1 MREATK
7 QRTFLIAAGG
17 TGGHVIPGIAIAG
30 KLRARGHRCVFVG
43 TRRGLEGRLAPE
55 AGFAIEFVDVGP
67 WNGVSPVRRLRTL
80 LEMAPGLLAAGS
92 ILKRTGAAAVLSL
105 GGYAAAAIVL
115 TALGKGI
122 PVVVLEPNVKPG
134 MVNRL
139 AGPFAAWTLTG
150 FEEAVRY
157 FPAARCEVS
166 GVPIRPEFFE
176 VETRRARSPFTV
188 LVTGG
193 SLGARRLNRAAIE
206 AAVIWRDCGRWPRM
220 RLVHQTG
227 EREYAEVCSSF
238 NKQGLAVEVAPFLP
252 DMSGA
257 FAEADVIV
265 CRAGAS
271 TVAELSAAGKA
282 SVLAPYPFAADQHQ
296 LVNAQAM
303 EAAGAARV
311 VMDRD
316 LDGKR
321 LVGEVAALMDDPD
334 ELTAMEEAARGR
346 ARWGAV
352 EKVADRLERAA
363 GVTS

>member
-17 TGGHVIPGIAIAG
+17 TGGHVIPGIAVAEE
-30 KLRARGHRCVFVG
+30 LRARGHRCIFVG

-55 AGFAIEFVDVGP
+55 AGFEIEFVQVGP

-105 GGYAAAAIVL
+105 GGYAAAAIVPA
-115 TALGKGI
+115 ALGGDI
-122 PVVVLEPNVKPG
+122 PVVVLEPNAKPG

-139 AGPFAAWTLTG
+139 AGPFAARVLTG

-166 GVPIRPEFFE
+166 GVPIRPAFFE
-176 VETRRARSPFTV
+176 VAPRRTRSPFTV

-193 SLGARRLNRAAIE
+193 SLGSRRLNRAAIE
-206 AAVIWRDCGRWPRM
+206 AAVIWRDRGSWPGM
-220 RLVHQTG
+220 RLIHQTG
-227 EREYAEVCSSF
+227 EREYAEVCSLF
-238 NKQGLAVEVAPFLP
+238 NKQGLAVEAAPFLP

-257 FAEADVIV
+257 FAEADIVV

-282 SVLAPYPFAADQHQ
+282 SVLVPYPFAADQHQ

-303 EAAGAARV
+303 DAAGAARL

-316 LDGKR
+316 LDGER
-321 LVGEVAALMDDPD
+321 LVGEVEALMDRPD
-334 ELTAMEEAARGR
+334 ELRTMEEAARGR
-346 ARWGAV
+346 ARRGAV
-352 EKVADRLERAA
+352 EKVADRLERGA

>member
-17 TGGHVIPGIAIAG
+17 TGGHVIPGIAIAEE
-30 KLRARGHRCVFVG
+30 LRARGHRCIFVG
-43 TRRGLEGRLAPE
+43 TRLGLEGRLAPE
-55 AGFAIEFVDVGP
+55 AGFAIEFVQVGP

-115 TALGKGI
+115 TALGGDI
-122 PVVVLEPNVKPG
+122 PVVVLEPNAKPG

-139 AGPFAAWTLTG
+139 AGPFAARALTG

-166 GVPIRPEFFE
+166 GVPIRSAFFE
-176 VETRRARSPFTV
+176 VETRRTRSPFTV
-188 LVTGG
+188 LITGG
-193 SLGARRLNRAAIE
+193 SLGSRRLNRAAVE
-206 AAVIWRDCGRWPRM
+206 AAVIWRDRGSWPGM
-220 RLVHQTG
+220 RLIHQTG
-227 EREYAEVCSSF
+227 EREYAKVCSLF
-238 NKQGLAVEVAPFLP
+238 NKQGLAAEVAPFLP
-252 DMSGA
+252 DMSNA
-257 FAEADVIV
+257 FAEADIVV

-282 SVLAPYPFAADQHQ
+282 SVLVPYPFAADQHQ

-303 EAAGAARV
+303 EAAGAARL

-316 LDGKR
+316 LDGER
-321 LVGEVAALMDDPD
+321 LVGEVEAFMDRPD
-334 ELTAMEEAARGR
+334 ELTAVEEAARGR
-346 ARWGAV
+346 ARRGAV